1 MKDKINYHEKRL
13 EDLNCKIDKV
23 VDSLAWWIP
32 IRKWR
37 NKFRDKF
44 RIIR

>member
-23 VDSLAWWIP
+23 VDSLVWWIP
-32 IRKWR
+32 FKRLR
-37 NKFRDKF
+37 SKFRGKF
-44 RIIR
+44 